1 MCDLCNLPR
10 LTPWYYEDEYCV
22 ICDCKTCGVPM
33 VVLRRHSMEP
43 VARELAS
50 IAEHV
55 MLLYGPDV
63 RLRLAQRQIAD
74 HMHWHILL

>member
-1 MCDLCNLPR
+1 
-10 LTPWYYEDEYCV
+10 
-22 ICDCKTCGVPM
+22 M

-43 VARELAS
+43 AACELAS

-74 HMHWHILL
+74 HMHWHILS